1 MLYLID
7 SGNYDEIN
15 DALAIGAQGVTA
27 NTSMYLKNEISLK
40 EFINYYSKKKLNFLS
55 AEVIG
60 TYEEMLSQ
68 ALEFHKMNNNIVIK
82 INFSKDGLRLVKE
95 LKQQGIKT
103 AMSLLFTINQ
113 AVAAINAGCDYLFI
127 FIGRNEENGSDG
139 LCAIEKIQNIINS
152 HNYSSKVVAASIKNL
167 YQLEQLANLKID
179 YAAIPY
185 NLYIKSLS
193 HPLTDSGAKT
203 FENDYYKNPK
213 NFI

>member
-82 INFSKDGLRLVKE
+82 NQLFKRWFTTGKR
-95 LKQQGIKT
+95 IK
-103 AMSLLFTINQ
+103 
-113 AVAAINAGCDYLFI
+113 AARY
-127 FIGRNEENGSDG
+127 
-139 LCAIEKIQNIINS
+139 
-152 HNYSSKVVAASIKNL
+152 
-167 YQLEQLANLKID
+167 
-179 YAAIPY
+179 
-185 NLYIKSLS
+185 
-193 HPLTDSGAKT
+193 
-203 FENDYYKNPK
+203 
-213 NFI
+213 